1 MTRIATGLLIAS
13 GAVLVIARI
22 FQSRYPWLSYVV
34 ATAEAA
40 MVGGLADWFA
50 VTALFRH
57 PLGVPVP
64 HTAII
69 PARKDQVGRSLGGFV
84 QRHFLSPEVVTAK
97 LKTAGVAEHL
107 LDWVREPDNARNIAQ
122 KAAAGIATGIHV
134 NDHNGALQQSIS
146 NSLARKIDRTP
157 VAPLL
162 AKLLSLITTDNHHQ
176 ELFDEI
182 IQLLARTLSKNRD
195 FIRERIDKE
204 SPWWIPEQLD
214 QKIAEK
220 IVKGIDRTLQDIRD
234 NPAHP
239 MRERF
244 DSALKDFIERL
255 RESPSVIAKA
265 EQMKRDVLNAEVVH
279 TFSAT
284 VWEDLYESIVR
295 TAENPD
301 ARSLDSI
308 GRAITSI
315 AEGARN
321 DPELV
326 ARIDGWVTETA
337 CYLVEKYRG
346 DVAEIIAETV
356 AGWDPAVTS
365 ERIELAVGPDLQYI
379 RINGTLVGG
388 LAGLIIYTLLQLV

>member
-1 MTRIATGLLIAS
+1 MS
-13 GAVLVIARI
+13 
-22 FQSRYPWLSYVV
+22 FESRYPWLAYVF

-97 LKTAGVAEHL
+97 LRTAGVARHL
-107 LDWVREPDNARNIAQ
+107 LEWVSEPEHAHMIAQ
-122 KAAAGIATGIHV
+122 KAATGVATGIQV
-134 NDHNGALQQSIS
+134 NDQNGALQQSIA

-162 AKLLSLITTDNHHQ
+162 ANLLSLVTTDNHHQ

-182 IQLLARTLSKNRD
+182 IQLLARTLSRNRD

-220 IVKGIDRTLQDIRD
+220 IVRGIDRTLQDIRD
-234 NPAHP
+234 NPQHP

-244 DSALKDFIERL
+244 DAALKDFIERL
-255 RESPSVIAKA
+255 RVSPVVIEKA
-265 EQMKRDVLNAEVVH
+265 EAMKRDVLNAEVVH

-284 VWEDLYESIVR
+284 IWEDLYSSVVR
-295 TAENPD
+295 AAENPD

-308 GRAITSI
+308 ARAIVSI
-315 AEGARN
+315 AEGVEN
-321 DPELV
+321 DPELIEK
-326 ARIDGWVTETA
+326 IDGWVTETA

-356 AGWDPAVTS
+356 AGWDPNVTS

-379 RINGTLVGG
+379 RINGTIVGG
-388 LAGLIIYTLLQLV
+388 LAGLIIYTLLQLF

>member
-1 MTRIATGLLIAS
+1 MTRIATGLLVLS
-13 GAVLVIARI
+13 GVVLIVARI
-22 FQSRYPWLSYVV
+22 FESRYPWLAYVV

-97 LKTAGVAEHL
+97 LKTAGVAHHL
-107 LDWVREPDNARNIAQ
+107 LEWVGDPDHAKLIAQ
-122 KAAAGIATGIHV
+122 KAAAGVATGIHA
-134 NDHNGALQQSIS
+134 NDQNGALQQSIAD
-146 NSLARKIDRTP
+146 SLARKIDRTP

-182 IQLLARTLSKNRD
+182 IQLLARTLSRNRD

-220 IVKGIDRTLQDIRD
+220 IVRGIDRTLQDIRD

-244 DSALKDFIERL
+244 DAALKDFIERL
-255 RESPSVIAKA
+255 RLSPTVIEKA
-265 EQMKRDVLNAEVVH
+265 EAMKRDVLNAEVVH

-284 VWEDLYESIVR
+284 VWEDLYASVVR
-295 TAENPD
+295 AAENPD

-308 GRAITSI
+308 ARAIVSI
-315 AEGARN
+315 AENVEN
-321 DPELV
+321 DPELIE
-326 ARIDGWVTETA
+326 RIDGWVIETA

-346 DVAEIIAETV
+346 DVADIIAETV

-379 RINGTLVGG
+379 RINGTIVGG
-388 LAGLIIYTLLQLV
+388 LAGLIIYSLLQIF

>member
-1 MTRIATGLLIAS
+1 MTRIATGLLVVS
-13 GAVLVIARI
+13 GIVLIVAKS
-22 FQSRYPWLSYVV
+22 FESRYPWLAYVV

-84 QRHFLSPEVVTAK
+84 QRHFLSPDVVTAK

-107 LDWVREPDNARNIAQ
+107 VDWVRDADHAKLIAQ
-122 KAAAGIATGIHV
+122 KAAEGLATGIQV
-134 NDHNGALQQSIS
+134 QDHDGALQRSIA

-162 AKLLSLITTDNHHQ
+162 AKLLSLVTTDNHHQ
-176 ELFDEI
+176 ELFDEV

-204 SPWWIPEQLD
+204 SPWWMPEQLD
-214 QKIAEK
+214 EKIAQK

-255 RESPSVIAKA
+255 RVSPTVIEKA
-265 EQMKRDVLNAEVVH
+265 EAMKRDVLNAEVVH
-279 TFSAT
+279 SFSAT
-284 VWEDLYESIVR
+284 VWDDLYESIVKA
-295 TAENPD
+295 AENPD
-301 ARSLDSI
+301 ARSLDSVA
-308 GRAITSI
+308 RAITSI
-315 AEGARN
+315 ADSVGR
-321 DPELV
+321 DPELI

-346 DVAEIIAETV
+346 DVADIIAETV

-388 LAGLIIYTLLQLV
+388 LAGLIIYSLLQLF